1 MKNRH
6 NHHGNPQGPKQSIKN
21 CLFHKMPQLQIF
33 V

>member
-1 MKNRH
+1 VKNRH
-6 NHHGNPQGPKQSIKN
+6 DHHGDTQGPKQSIKN